1 MSDPSLLLLIP
12 AYNEEERIEPVLR
25 DYGKYF
31 QEQYRGKFQLV
42 VVLNGCKD
50 DTIGVVRRVAAD
62 FSFISAQEFR
72 DPIGKGGALIEGLR
86 LAPLADVIGYV
97 DADGASPPH
106 AFHDLVKRINEAD
119 CVIGSR
125 WLKGAVLHQ
134 AQTKVRQFTSR
145 CFHVIVQTLF
155 WMHIKDT
162 QCPCKAMR
170 RAAVEKIHSSLRI
183 ADLAFDVNLL
193 VALKRAG
200 FKVLEVP
207 TEWTDKIGSKVTA
220 SLFRS
225 SFTMFL
231 SVVRIRLIYSPLY
244 SVLRKL
250 GLGPL
255 EALIYRK
262 LRAPKPR
269 SGAANPGSKSKA
281 RSPKSPEGGQEK
293 SPASPASGEG
303 KS

>member
-1 MSDPSLLLLIP
+1 MNEPSLLLLIP

-25 DYGKYF
+25 EYGHYF
-31 QEQYRGKFQLV
+31 QKEYRGNFQLV

-86 LAPLADVIGYV
+86 LAPLADIIGYV

-106 AFHDLVKRINEAD
+106 AFHDLVKRMSEAD

-145 CFHVIVQTLF
+145 CFHLIVESLF

-170 RAAVEKIHSSLRI
+170 RPVGEKIHSALRI

-193 VALKRAG
+193 VAVKRAG
-200 FKVLEVP
+200 FKILEVP
-207 TEWTDKIGSKVTA
+207 TEWTDKMGSKVTA
-220 SLFRS
+220 SLF
-225 SFTMFL
+225 
-231 SVVRIRLIYSPLY
+231 
-244 SVLRKL
+244 
-250 GLGPL
+250 
-255 EALIYRK
+255 
-262 LRAPKPR
+262 
-269 SGAANPGSKSKA
+269 
-281 RSPKSPEGGQEK
+281 
-293 SPASPASGEG
+293 
-303 KS
+303 